1 MTDTLSKP
9 KPQELRPVIGRTR
22 RPMPGDIALPAV
34 GRSENLNILPGG
46 FFDALLSQREP
57 ETTR

>member
-1 MTDTLSKP
+1 
-9 KPQELRPVIGRTR
+9 
-22 RPMPGDIALPAV
+22 MPGDIALPAV

-46 FFDALLSQREP
+46 FFDSLLSQREP